1 MSGGASARMT
11 AAAVAAAMFMSQLDG
26 TVIHTALP
34 AMGRSFGVAPV
45 DLSIGVTI
53 YLLAQAVFL
62 PASAWLAD
70 RLGPRRVFAAS
81 VICFTISSLLCG
93 LTHTL
98 EQFVGA
104 RILQG
109 ASAAL
114 MTPVGGALLVRTT
127 DRSRLVQVMTLTS
140 TAVLMAPT
148 FGPAIGGFCVTY
160 LSWPWAFFLN
170 VPFGLVSLFL
180 ILRFVPDLA
189 PEAPRRFDLTGFVLT
204 AIAMTG
210 LLIGLD
216 RTSAAGGTWPVA
228 LACLGAGAAASVAA
242 VRHMHRHPAPLLS
255 PAPLRSEIYRIAVLR
270 GGALIR
276 IAIRALPFVLPLM
289 FQLSLGMSAFAAG
302 LMLITLNGADLVIKP
317 LIRRFLKRFGYR
329 ANLLATCLA
338 SALGTGACAAFSPT
352 TPYWVILASLA
363 FLGASR
369 SILFTSVQ
377 TLLYT
382 DVPQDQTTSATVLW
396 NVFQQLTSA
405 MAVSVSAILL
415 NGLAALHGR
424 WGQMPGLADFRTV
437 LLFHGVLLLAAAV
450 SFLRLRP
457 DAGAQ
462 LSGHSVAQSAR

>member
-1 MSGGASARMT
+1 MSGASARMT

-34 AMGRSFGVAPV
+34 AMSRSFGVAPV

-70 RLGPRRVFAAS
+70 RLGSKRVFAAS
-81 VICFTISSLLCG
+81 VVCFTVSSLLCG

-98 EQFVGA
+98 EQFVAA

-114 MTPVGGALLVRTT
+114 MTPVGSALLVRTT
-127 DRSRLVQVMTLTS
+127 DRAKLVHVLTLTS
-140 TAVLMAPT
+140 TAVLVAPT

-160 LSWPWAFFLN
+160 LSWPWAFFVN
-170 VPFGLVSLFL
+170 IPVGLVSLFL
-180 ILRFVPDLA
+180 IVRYVPELP
-189 PEAPRRFDLTGFVLT
+189 PEAPRRFDLKGFVLT
-204 AIAMTG
+204 GAAMTG
-210 LLIGLD
+210 LLVGLD
-216 RTSAAGGTWPVA
+216 RISAASGSWPVA
-228 LACLGAGAAASVAA
+228 LACLCCGGVAGIAA
-242 VRHMHRHPAPLLS
+242 VRHSHRHPAPLLS

-276 IAIRALPFVLPLM
+276 VAIRALPFVLPLM

-302 LMLITLNGADLVIKP
+302 VTLITLNGADLVIKP
-317 LIRRFLKRFGYR
+317 LIRRILKRYGYR

-338 SALGTGACAAFSPT
+338 SALGTTACAAFSPT

-363 FLGASR
+363 FLGAAR
-369 SILFTSVQ
+369 SILFTGVQ
-377 TLLYT
+377 TLLYAE
-382 DVPQDQTTSATVLW
+382 VPADQTTAATVLW

-405 MAVSVSAILL
+405 VAVSVSAILL
-415 NGLAALHGR
+415 NAFAALHDR
-424 WGQMPGLADFRTV
+424 WGEAPGLADFRAV
-437 LLFHGVLLLAAAV
+437 LLFHGLLLLAAAI

-457 DAGAQ
+457 DAGRQ
-462 LSGHSVAQSAR
+462 LSGHLAGQRTS